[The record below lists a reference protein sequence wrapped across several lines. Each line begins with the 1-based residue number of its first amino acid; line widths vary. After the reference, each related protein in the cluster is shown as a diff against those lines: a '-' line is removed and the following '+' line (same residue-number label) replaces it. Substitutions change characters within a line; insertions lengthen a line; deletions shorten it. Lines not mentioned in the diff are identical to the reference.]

1 MFMIL
6 KETSVYDDA
15 GHAPKNVTW
24 VETTHRVR
32 AFGTGARLLYAVL
45 TAPQEPSPRLHDA
58 NTISVQSVVA

>member
-6 KETSVYDDA
+6 KETRVYGDA

-32 AFGTGARLLYAVL
+32 AFGTGARLLYAV
-45 TAPQEPSPRLHDA
+45 
-58 NTISVQSVVA
+58 